1 MTRRL
6 AFAVVV
12 RAAVVVVGWAI
23 CGLAAAGLVASASS
37 PAAWAQDAYTP
48 RYDIPARPSP
58 PRLVND
64 YTGTLAPGERDALER
79 KLSAYDDSTSTQ
91 IAVVLVPTTD
101 GVAPVDYAT
110 EILRAWGVGQAGRD
124 NGVVLL
130 VALQDRELFITTGFG
145 AEGALTDARSGRIVR
160 DILVPSFRQGQFFA
174 GIDRATDAMMAALD
188 GEFDAMPSAQPGGGD
203 GLAEAMFLVLV
214 IFLILFVL
222 ASRQKGGPSPPSSG
236 GGRRRSRSPGV
247 IVVPGFGGGFGGGS
261 GFGGGGFGGGGFGGG
276 GFGGFG
282 GGFGGGGGAGG
293 SW

>member
-1 MTRRL
+1 MIRRP

-12 RAAVVVVGWAI
+12 WAAVGLAGLV
-23 CGLAAAGLVASASS
+23 GLAAVPATSAFA
-37 PAAWAQDAYTP
+37 PAAQAQQAYTS
-48 RYDIPARPSP
+48 RYDIPARPNP

-64 YTGTLAPGERDALER
+64 YTGTLTPGERDALER
-79 KLSAYDDSTSTQ
+79 KLTAYDDSTSTQ
-91 IAVVLVPTTD
+91 IAVVIVPTTD

-160 DILVPSFRQGQFFA
+160 DVLVPSFRQGQFFA

-188 GEFDAMPSAQPGGGD
+188 GEFEAMPRAQPGGDD

-236 GGRRRSRSPGV
+236 GSRRRSRRPGV
-247 IVVPGFGGGFGGGS
+247 IVIPGFGGGSFGG